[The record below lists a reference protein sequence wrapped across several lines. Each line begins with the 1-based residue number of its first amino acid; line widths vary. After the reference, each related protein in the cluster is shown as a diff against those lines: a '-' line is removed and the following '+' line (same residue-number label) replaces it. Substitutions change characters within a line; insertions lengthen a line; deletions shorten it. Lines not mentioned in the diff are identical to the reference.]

1 MKTIVLLSALFAG
14 TATAASISGTVYD
27 PSGGA
32 APKARITIS
41 NLDTGAQIT
50 ATTGAAGEYAFRDLP
65 GGRYVASVEAPGF
78 AFWQRRFYLA
88 NNFDSHINAILN
100 VGAVNEEVTVA
111 APGAAPA
118 DQKKP
123 PSRIRVG
130 GAVQA
135 ARLIQKKAPVY
146 PESSKAQ
153 GIQGQVILR
162 TVILKDGTPGEI
174 MVFEAP
180 DPSLADA
187 AVEAVR
193 QWLYSPTLLNG
204 EPVEVQ
210 TDITVHF
217 ELRP

>member
-1 MKTIVLLSALFAG
+1 M
-14 TATAASISGTVYD
+14 
-27 PSGGA
+27 
-32 APKARITIS
+32 
-41 NLDTGAQIT
+41 T

-78 AFWQRRFYLA
+78 AFWQRRLHLA
-88 NNFDSHINAILN
+88 QNFDSHMNAILN

-111 APGAAPA
+111 AAGAAPA
-118 DQKKP
+118 DQKRP

-146 PESSKAQ
+146 PESAKAR

-162 TVILKDGTPGEI
+162 TVILKDGAPGEV

-193 QWLYSPTLLNG
+193 QWLYFPTLLNG